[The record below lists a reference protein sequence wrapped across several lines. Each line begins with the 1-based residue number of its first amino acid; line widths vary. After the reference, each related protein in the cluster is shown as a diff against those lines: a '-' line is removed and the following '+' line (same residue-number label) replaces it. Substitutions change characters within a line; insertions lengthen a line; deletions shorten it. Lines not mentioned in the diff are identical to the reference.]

1 MARSAGMTTVTD
13 QLQGSGS
20 AKGVTGG
27 LVTKGRGTEEMDV
40 FNITTSDVGEAA
52 NAVLKY

>member
-1 MARSAGMTTVTD
+1 MTTVTD